1 MVAGKALYQHSGERI
16 LAAHKDVFPRYEHI
30 LQDGET
36 LAANHAI
43 AGVALINLAF
53 QFPVVIGLTAEDM
66 DDAGGIQRAADGV
79 VFIFLAVAGGGHD
92 EHFVGVNHAGHVG
105 LGAPDV
111 NALVVLLHY
120 VDEQVGVGLLRG
132 A

>member
-1 MVAGKALYQHSGERI
+1 MLKTVPVLISTVLSFLSYSVRETYLSVYLGKCSL
-16 LAAHKDVFPRYEHI
+16 RYSLSFLCVHFYN
-30 LQDGET
+30 T
-36 LAANHAI
+36 VN
-43 AGVALINLAF
+43 
-53 QFPVVIGLTAEDM
+53 VVL
-66 DDAGGIQRAADGV
+66 
-79 VFIFLAVAGGGHD
+79 IFLAVAGGGHD